1 MQAPTFPLPSHD
13 RLHDRVAIVTGGA
26 SGIGEA
32 TSVLLAREGAH
43 VTVADIDAARG
54 EKLVEQINGDGHS
67 AIFVRCDVSNSA
79 QVSNM
84 VERTVAAFGA
94 LDTLVN
100 NAANVNF
107 EDYGSVT
114 NATEEKWDLVV
125 DVTLKGTYLCCKY
138 AIPHMIAAGGGA
150 IVNVSSVGGVAG
162 FGNSS
167 AYCASKAGV
176 IQLAR
181 ELAIDYAANN
191 IRANAICPGLIDTP
205 QVRRNLADPEALA
218 RSLSVPIFKRMGL
231 PQEVAHAILFLVSA
245 EASFITGAMLAVDG
259 GWLAR

>member
-1 MQAPTFPLPSHD
+1 MQAPHFPLPSHD
-13 RLHDRVAIVTGGA
+13 RLRDRAAIVTGAA

-32 TSVLLAREGAH
+32 TAALLAREGAR

-54 EKLVEQINGDGHS
+54 EKLVEQIRKDGGN
-67 AIFVRCDVSNSA
+67 AIFVRCDVSDSA
-79 QVSNM
+79 QVQNM
-84 VERTVAAFGA
+84 VARTVEAFSS

-114 NATEEKWDLVV
+114 KATEEKWDLVV
-125 DVTLKGTYLCCKY
+125 DVTLKGAYLCCKY
-138 AIPHMIAAGGGA
+138 AIPHMITAGGGA
-150 IVNVSSVGGVAG
+150 IVNISSVGGVVG
-162 FGNSS
+162 FGNSA
-167 AYCASKAGV
+167 AYCSAKAGV

-205 QVRRNLADPEALA
+205 QVRRNLADPEALN
-218 RSLSVPIFKRMGL
+218 RSLSVPIFKRMGR
-231 PQEVAHAILFLVSA
+231 PEEVAHAILFLVSA
-245 EASFITGAMLAVDG
+245 EASFITGTTLAVDG

>member
-13 RLHDRVAIVTGGA
+13 RLRNRVAIVTGGA
-26 SGIGEA
+26 SGIGQA

-43 VTVADIDAARG
+43 VTVADIDTTRG
-54 EKLVEQINGDGHS
+54 ETLVQQINNDGKS
-67 AIFVRCDVSNSA
+67 AIFVRCDVSDSS
-79 QVSNM
+79 QVSSM
-84 VERTVAAFGA
+84 VDRTVAAFGS

-114 NATEEKWDLVV
+114 NASEAKWDLVV
-125 DVTLKGTYLCCKY
+125 DITLKGTYLCCKY
-138 AIPHMIAAGGGA
+138 SIPHMITAGGGA
-150 IVNVSSVGGVAG
+150 IVNISSVGGVVG

-181 ELAIDYAANN
+181 ELAIDYASNN
-191 IRANAICPGLIDTP
+191 IRANAVCPGLINTP
-205 QVRRNLADPEALA
+205 QVQRNLADPDALA

-231 PQEVAHAILFLVSA
+231 PEEVAHAILFLVSS

-259 GWLAR
+259 GWLAQ